1 MIDVIVR
8 DYLTTKLL
16 NTVIAYEQPADRPND
31 YVLIQKIDGGEIDKI
46 KASTFSIKARS
57 TSQYNA
63 AVKNESVKDA
73 MFDIITLDA
82 VSGIRQGGEYGRIDT
97 SNKMYE
103 YETIWNIYHY

>member
-1 MIDVIVR
+1 MIDVIIR
-8 DYLTTKLL
+8 NYLTTKLS
-16 NTVIAYEQPADRPND
+16 NIAIVYEQPADRPNE

-46 KASTFSIKARS
+46 KASTFSIKVRFMD
-57 TSQYNA
+57 QYNA

-82 VSGIRQGGEYGRIDT
+82 ISGVRQGGEYGRIDT